1 MHTDH
6 SQRPHRPDSSDEK
19 AGPIN
24 DPVDIVRRSSG
35 YLLVVSIFLIGI
47 NLRPT
52 LTGVGPVLE
61 SIRTN
66 LGMSAAS
73 ISFLITLPILCFGV
87 FAPIVPRLLRF
98 QSAERIVLFSLLALA
113 SGIGL
118 RSLFATTGLF
128 IGTMLAGVSISIIMV
143 LLPSI
148 VKRRLP
154 QQASLMMGLYSMS
167 LCIGAAV
174 GAGITVPLQNAAGGD
189 WRWALAVWL
198 IPALFAAAVWSRQ
211 TPKTQTHK
219 SPTHTMTHGL
229 ASSWVAWN
237 VTFYTGLQAVL
248 AYCVFGWLP
257 AILVDREMTPLS
269 AGFVLSATIGMQL
282 VTALT
287 GPWLA
292 TRGRDQRSMV
302 ALMMALTL
310 TGLLGCMYG
319 PIESIWLWAILL
331 GLGQG
336 GSLSISLL
344 MLVLR
349 SPNTLIAAS
358 LAGMA
363 QGIGYTMAALGPL
376 VVGLLHDYS
385 GNWHSSAVFF
395 VIAAIAGLAAGLSAG
410 RARYIDGSVTAP
422 SPT

>member
-1 MHTDH
+1 MHTDPFE
-6 SQRPHRPDSSDEK
+6 RTDFPDSPDEK
-19 AGPIN
+19 ASHVN
-24 DPVDIVRRSSG
+24 DRVWRSSG

-61 SIRTN
+61 SIRTS

-73 ISFLITLPILCFGV
+73 ISFLITLPILCFGL

-98 QSAERIVLFSLLALA
+98 QPAERIVLFSLLALA
-113 SGIGL
+113 SGTGL

-128 IGTMLAGVSISIIMV
+128 IGTLLAGVSISIIMV

-148 VKRRLP
+148 VKHRLP

-198 IPALFAAAVWSRQ
+198 IPALFAAAVWSGQ
-211 TPKTQTHK
+211 TPKTQTYKNPAH
-219 SPTHTMTHGL
+219 SMAYRLT
-229 ASSWVAWN
+229 SSWIAWN

-292 TRGRDQRSMV
+292 TRGRDQRGMV
-302 ALMMALTL
+302 ALMAALTL

-319 PIESIWLWAILL
+319 PIGSIWLWAILL

-376 VVGLLHDYS
+376 VVGLLHEYS

-395 VIAAIAGLAAGLSAG
+395 VIAAVAGLASGLNAG
-410 RARYIDGSVTAP
+410 RARYIDGNPGRAA
-422 SPT
+422 